1 MKYGHIY
8 WFTGLSG
15 SGKTTISKETK
26 NKLTEN
32 GYSIHILDGDVIRGE
47 IHNNLSFST
56 EDIKINNK
64 LILDLCLEKRNSFDV
79 IFVTIISP
87 YKSSRKLAREKAKN
101 RFYEIYCKADIE
113 VLVSRD
119 PKGLYKKA
127 MNGKIKNLIGFS
139 TKSKYE
145 APENPDLILDSTNES
160 VDESTDKLLNFITNN
175 FNLNKSINSK

>member
-32 GYSIHILDGDVIRGE
+32 GYSIHILDGDVIRGK

-87 YKSSRKLAREKAKN
+87 Y
-101 RFYEIYCKADIE
+101 
-113 VLVSRD
+113 
-119 PKGLYKKA
+119 
-127 MNGKIKNLIGFS
+127 
-139 TKSKYE
+139 
-145 APENPDLILDSTNES
+145 
-160 VDESTDKLLNFITNN
+160 
-175 FNLNKSINSK
+175 